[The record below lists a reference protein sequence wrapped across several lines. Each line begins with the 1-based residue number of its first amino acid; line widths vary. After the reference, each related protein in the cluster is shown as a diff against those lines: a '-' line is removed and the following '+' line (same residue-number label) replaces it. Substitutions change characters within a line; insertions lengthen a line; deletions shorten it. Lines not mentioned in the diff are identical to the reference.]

1 MLLGGFLLT
10 QDEARLF
17 LRRAASAPN
26 ASVSAIALDLQKVLN
41 PVNLM
46 LELVT
51 WPDFSYSD
59 KPEDTS
65 YILPTRAANFSE
77 LQFTLV
83 GKKYSHLPQ
92 FRAREREQD
101 VLKILRVLG
110 LEMKDPKFIT
120 VFKHEHAISQVPAVP
135 SWVQAPWP
143 PRYNRGVTQSS
154 DVKVTA

>member
-1 MLLGGFLLT
+1 M
-10 QDEARLF
+10 
-17 LRRAASAPN
+17 
-26 ASVSAIALDLQKVLN
+26 
-41 PVNLM
+41 M

-120 VFKHEHAISQVPAVP
+120 VFKHEHAISQVPAFPVGFRHP
-135 SWVQAPWP
+135 GLHAI
-143 PRYNRGVTQSS
+143 NRGVTQSS